1 MKVRKDTTSLRAA
14 MSQVAGPGKLRCAL
28 HSLQAV
34 PPTPPEE
41 ESEAH
46 KGRVL
51 REWSSKRLAIKGH
64 SVIAFGSRTCNGV
77 ELLPNTRHQARL
89 VINTVLAA
97 FMWIA
102 ARSILIFW
110 NTVF

>member
-1 MKVRKDTTSLRAA
+1 

-46 KGRVL
+46 KGRVTPSQATRSVGVWMCDPGAML
-51 REWSSKRLAIKGH
+51 CTTSGVYFKQQCQSSNH
-64 SVIAFGSRTCNGV
+64 
-77 ELLPNTRHQARL
+77 
-89 VINTVLAA
+89 
-97 FMWIA
+97 
-102 ARSILIFW
+102 
-110 NTVF
+110 